1 MGTKK
6 ASYFL
11 GRLWRFKAY
20 LIQLMRSLLHARNSA
35 RSFISISF
43 TLPVISAHKRH
54 SINGDY
60 YYLTMISLKESLF
73 QWHVNQVIFLQ
84 VSLNFLSVLAIINM
98 SWGKVQEGIIPF
110 HIHLEGFNLLLFLTK
125 WKQLQK
131 ATHILPLAYS
141 LISPS
146 SILSFLLFSLSQGMG
161 EYDEEEETGVDICNR
176 EAKKN
181 CFIYPA
187 LVEQDTACYIVNGKT
202 KNLLIFQLQI
212 TVQGA

>member
-1 MGTKK
+1 
-6 ASYFL
+6 
-11 GRLWRFKAY
+11 
-20 LIQLMRSLLHARNSA
+20 
-35 RSFISISF
+35 
-43 TLPVISAHKRH
+43 
-54 SINGDY
+54 
-60 YYLTMISLKESLF
+60 MISLKESLF

-141 LISPS
+141 LISLS

-161 EYDEEEETGVDICNR
+161 EYDEKEEETGVDIWNR

-181 CFIYPA
+181 CFII
-187 LVEQDTACYIVNGKT
+187 LLLLNRIQHVISLTARQRISWSFNFKSGCREHRIMVMVGQVVFFWDEIGKT
-202 KNLLIFQLQI
+202 AQWD
-212 TVQGA
+212 

>member
-1 MGTKK
+1 
-6 ASYFL
+6 
-11 GRLWRFKAY
+11 
-20 LIQLMRSLLHARNSA
+20 
-35 RSFISISF
+35 
-43 TLPVISAHKRH
+43 
-54 SINGDY
+54 
-60 YYLTMISLKESLF
+60 MIPLKESLF
-73 QWHVNQVIFLQ
+73 QWHVNQEIFLQ
-84 VSLNFLSVLAIINM
+84 AYLNFLGVLAITNM

-131 ATHILPLAYS
+131 ATHILPLAFS

-161 EYDEEEETGVDICNR
+161 DYDEKKEETGVDIRNR

-187 LVEQDTACYIVNGKT
+187 LVEQDTACYIVDAKT

-212 TVQGA
+212 RVQGA